1 MCQPHL
7 DVFCTTDEK
16 NNIPVEACASPIL
29 TYFVQLFS
37 KKLAQNG
44 EETKTFVMNCANQ
57 VTDLLIFRT
66 DVLCKHLLFYSLI
79 SSMLF

>member
-7 DVFCTTDEK
+7 DVFCTT
-16 NNIPVEACASPIL
+16 
-29 TYFVQLFS
+29 FF